1 MRITI
6 ITEEQTMYIT
16 QQEFIKAL
24 TESNNNPLNNTD
36 FSGVFMHEDRTET
49 YYQVDT
55 NFEYVCKHKLN
66 DGTTYYTGTL

>member
-16 QQEFIKAL
+16 QQEFNKAL
-24 TESNNNPLNNTD
+24 TESNHNPLINTD
-36 FSGVFMHEDRTET
+36 FSGVFMHEHKTEA

-55 NFEYVCKHKLN
+55 NFEYVYKHKLN